1 MYEHILIATDGSE
14 VAQKGVDHG
23 LALARA
29 LGAKATIVNSAESLM
44 AYIGGDGG
52 LTASAYLDYTEAQ
65 KMAAERIL
73 GRAGEA
79 AGQAG
84 VTADTLFLQDKLPA
98 EAILEAAE
106 AHGCDLVVLS
116 SHGRR
121 GIQRLLL
128 GSVASEVVARSPVPV
143 LVVR

>member
-1 MYEHILIATDGSE
+1 MYKHILIATDGSE

-23 LALARA
+23 LALAKA
-29 LGAKATIVNSAESLM
+29 LGAKATIVHSAESLM
-44 AYIGGDGG
+44 AYVGGDGG

-84 VTADTLFLQDKLPA
+84 VAADALFLQDKLPA
-98 EAILEAAE
+98 EAILEATT

-128 GSVASEVVARSPVPV
+128 GSVAAEVVARSPVPV